1 VQQRLIYPKEDDLV
15 LKYLQDDG
23 YPVEPICYVPIIPMI
38 LVNGSKG
45 IGTGVGSGGNSS
57 TSSSS
62 RALSGLNTSDPKY
75 PNSASYSSR
84 SNAGPV
90 RAPTNNM
97 SSSDQMSLNRQT
109 GGSKKA
115 AGGGR
120 NANLP
125 IIIEEDNVEKVLKH
139 VFFDRDDNY
148 SIYDKY
154 LNNLPESIELIELP
168 KKYQ

>member
-1 VQQRLIYPKEDDLV
+1 MKS
-15 LKYLQDDG
+15 
-23 YPVEPICYVPIIPMI
+23 
-38 LVNGSKG
+38 SKG

-90 RAPTNNM
+90 RAHTNNM

-139 VFFDRDDNY
+139 VFFDRDDILMNNINTKQA
-148 SIYDKY
+148 IY
-154 LNNLPESIELIELP
+154 ESQGLVIVQESLRNV
-168 KKYQ
+168 KSK

>member
-1 VQQRLIYPKEDDLV
+1 MKS
-15 LKYLQDDG
+15 
-23 YPVEPICYVPIIPMI
+23 
-38 LVNGSKG
+38 SKG

-62 RALSGLNTSDPKY
+62 RALSGLNISDPKY

-84 SNAGPV
+84 SNVGPV

-139 VFFDRDDNY
+139 VFFDRDDILMNNINTKQA
-148 SIYDKY
+148 IY
-154 LNNLPESIELIELP
+154 ESQGLVIVQESLRNV
-168 KKYQ
+168 KSK